1 VRKDKLESSVVD
13 SGEVARARRLVL
25 LGAESERVAVNATV
39 GVAGMV
45 LVGLDKVEVRTL
57 TLSETVL
64 AVKLELSGYDRVDTP
79 AVHVMGSLSEYESTS
94 IRDSRLGT
102 TSNERGVHARGHTQR
117 IMSVGTTVGAD
128 PLSVNKVACSR
139 VTKHV
144 SAHEFANSIRATEG
158 MYSVR
163 KYIHGI
169 SVVERLGTHELVEV
183 VATTEGSAVIYMSI
197 RLDNPQELLAGVV
210 EVELNLVRRRTNGL
224 ITGELELLNEVL
236 VGVLGHASALISV
249 KENIV
254 DIEGSSDEGLV
265 VGTIPRLL
273 ITGGC
278 IHLIYGP

>member
-1 VRKDKLESSVVD
+1 
-13 SGEVARARRLVL
+13 VL
-25 LGAESERVAVNATV
+25 LGAECERVAVNARV
-39 GVAGMV
+39 GVAGVV
-45 LVGLDKVEVRTL
+45 LVRLDKVEVGTL
-57 TLSETVL
+57 ALREAVL
-64 AVKLELSGYDRVDTP
+64 AVKHELSGYDRVDTP
-79 AVHVMGSLSEYESTS
+79 AVHVKGSLSEYIGTS
-94 IRDSRLGT
+94 IRDSRSGT
-102 TSNERGVHARGHTQR
+102 TSSERGVHARYIR
-117 IMSVGTTVGAD
+117 R
-128 PLSVNKVACSR
+128 LSVAVGGLVGNILGTSSV
-139 VTKHV
+139 KHV
-144 SAHEFANSIRATEG
+144 RTTHTTTHEFANSLRAAEG

-163 KYIHGI
+163 KYIHCI

-210 EVELNLVRRRTNGL
+210 EVELNLVRRRTNGF

-265 VGTIPRLL
+265 VGTVPRLL
-273 ITGGC
+273 VTGGG